1 MTDTV
6 IHEKKRNPW
15 LNTIKDRP
23 RHNTE
28 TKITPPGKLEEVI
41 SGIWDVV
48 KQNNDH
54 NEYKIRW
61 IQDFVK
67 QNQKLVDQN
76 KDDIRVILDSI
87 FAQRQ
92 EDNKKVTNFERAA
105 LSRESGI
112 ESRIE
117 NLEKMVKGHQHIEGS
132 SAETK
137 ITPPVKLEQEIS
149 DVWDVT
155 REEKRL
161 IDEKLKKLESRE
173 LKSFQ
178 NLKSRI
184 EDLEKIVVS
193 HQTSITVLLDSNHE
207 RLNREVAKRTK
218 RNAKKDNSAWS
229 KVKRL
234 LPYKDELAHKYI
246 VD

>member
-28 TKITPPGKLEEVI
+28 TKTTPQEVI
-41 SGIWDVV
+41 STLW
-48 KQNNDH
+48 
-54 NEYKIRW
+54 
-61 IQDFVK
+61 DFVK

-76 KDDIRVILDSI
+76 KDDIRLILDSI

-92 EDNKKVTNFERAA
+92 EDNKKVTNVEKAA

-132 SAETK
+132 SAKTK

-149 DVWDVT
+149 DVNDIV
-155 REEKRL
+155 RENNRL
-161 IDEKLKKLESRE
+161 TNQTLNKLKLNLRNIESEQRR
-173 LKSFQ
+173 KIQ
-178 NLKSRI
+178 
-184 EDLEKIVVS
+184 DLEKIVKGQS
-193 HQTSITVLLDSNHE
+193 
-207 RLNREVAKRTK
+207 
-218 RNAKKDNSAWS
+218 
-229 KVKRL
+229 
-234 LPYKDELAHKYI
+234 
-246 VD
+246 

>member
-6 IHEKKRNPW
+6 IHDKKRNPY
-15 LNTIKDRP
+15 LNTIKDRPP

-28 TKITPPGKLEEVI
+28 TKITHPGKLEEVI
-41 SGIWDVV
+41 SQLWDFV

-92 EDNKKVTNFERAA
+92 EDNKKVTNFEKAA

-137 ITPPVKLEQEIS
+137 ITPPVKLEKEIS
-149 DVWDVT
+149 DINDIV
-155 REEKRL
+155 RENNRL
-161 IDEKLKKLESRE
+161 TNQTLNKLKLNLRNIESEQRN
-173 LKSFQ
+173 K
-178 NLKSRI
+178 I
-184 EDLEKIVVS
+184 EDLEKIVEG
-193 HQTSITVLLDSNHE
+193 HQTSITVLLEQNHE
-207 RLNREVAKRTK
+207 RLNRQSAKQTERS
-218 RNAKKDNSAWS
+218 AKKEGSAWNRMKKLVS
-229 KVKRL
+229 
-234 LPYKDELAHKYI
+234 KDELENKYI